1 MPPSEVFIM
10 GSKTPE
16 SNRPRHL
23 HLRTPHEALEV
34 LKKIGVDPYGIEA
47 MLPKMS
53 HCNILL
59 EGIKCS
65 VANII
70 KQEMLSLGGDAAV
83 SRSSV
88 SCSVAE
94 TDVVIMGT
102 EKQLRRFADKIS
114 LQPLGLKAISMGVT
128 QLLTNLAHNSFILK
142 TSRREMILS
151 SRTHIMGI
159 LNITPDSFSD
169 GGMFLTTEDAIQY
182 GVNMAES
189 GADIIDVGGESSRPG
204 ADPVSV
210 EEEMSRVV
218 PVITELAN
226 RVNIPISID
235 TTKAEIARAALACGA
250 EIVNDIGAMRLDD
263 NMVHVIAD
271 TGAAV
276 VLMHMRGTPRD
287 MQTGDLSYPSL
298 MGNIIEFLGCSINE
312 AVKAGISENSI
323 IIDPGIG
330 FGKTGEDNLRLLKNL
345 SEFKIFGRPILI
357 GVSRKAFIGKIT
369 GGTPLER
376 TEGTAA
382 AVTAAIMNGAN
393 IVRVHD
399 VKAMKK
405 VVDVADAIIRIS

>member
-1 MPPSEVFIM
+1 M
-10 GSKTPE
+10 GSKTSE

-23 HLRTPHEALEV
+23 HLRTSHEALRV
-34 LKKIGVDPYGIEA
+34 LKKIDVDPYGIEA

-59 EGIKCS
+59 EGIKCN

-88 SCSVAE
+88 SCSATE

-114 LQPLGLKAISMGVT
+114 AQPLGLKAISSGVK
-128 QLLTNLAHNSFILK
+128 QLLVNIAQDTFVLK
-142 TSRREMILS
+142 TSKREMVFGD
-151 SRTHIMGI
+151 RTHIMGI
-159 LNITPDSFSD
+159 LNVTPDSFSD
-169 GGMFLTTEDAIQY
+169 GGMFHVPEDAVQY
-182 GVNMAES
+182 GLQMAES
-189 GADIIDVGGESSRPG
+189 GADIIDIGGESSRPG
-204 ADPVSV
+204 ADPVTV
-210 EEEMSRVV
+210 EEEIARVI
-218 PVITELAN
+218 PVITALTG
-226 RVNIPISID
+226 RVNVPISID
-235 TTKAEIARAALACGA
+235 TTKAEVARKALECGA

-263 NMVHVIAD
+263 TMERVIAD

-287 MQTGDLSYPSL
+287 MQSGDLSYPSL
-298 MGNIIEFLGCSINE
+298 VGDIIEFLGNSIDN
-312 AVKAGISENSI
+312 AVTAGISRKCI
-323 IIDPGIG
+323 LIDPGIG
-330 FGKTGEDNLRLLKNL
+330 FGKTGEDNLRLLRNL
-345 SEFKIFGRPILI
+345 SEFKVLGRPILI

-369 GGTPLER
+369 GGAPSER

-382 AVTAAIMNGAN
+382 AVTASIMNGAN

-399 VKAMKK
+399 VQAMKK
-405 VVDVADAIIRIS
+405 VVTVADAIIRAS